1 MGKLFRLTV
10 IDKRDCA
17 VSGRTACRYISP
29 PQLLDELRAL
39 GSALLGGAQPP
50 SVGTAVSQGI
60 AGGRRTVFITP
71 ARPQHRD
78 PKGAVE

>member
-1 MGKLFRLTV
+1 MSGLYRLTV
-10 IDKRDCA
+10 TDKRDCA
-17 VSGRTACRYISP
+17 LSGRTPCRYISP
-29 PQLLDELRAL
+29 PQPLDELRAL

-50 SVGTAVSQGI
+50 SVGTAVSQAI

-71 ARPQHRD
+71 ARPQHPD